1 MSYGVDVT
9 VNVETLTPGMLVWRG
24 TLNKL
29 LWLDDEIPLSHDT
42 VTGVIVVSTVT
53 SLLGTASGNEIYLIK
68 YYLINAEGEFTIDT
82 SVTSNTQWHP
92 TSK

>member
-29 LWLDDEIPLSHDT
+29 LWLDDEVPLSHDT
-42 VTGVIVVSTVT
+42 VIGVIVVSTVT
-53 SLLGTASGNEIYLIK
+53 SLLETVSGNKIYLIK
-68 YYLINAEGEFTIDT
+68 YYLINTEGEFEFTIDI
-82 SVTSNTQWHP
+82 SVTSNTL
-92 TSK
+92 

>member
-53 SLLGTASGNEIYLIK
+53 SLLETVSGNKIYLIK
-68 YYLINAEGEFTIDT
+68 YYLINTEGEFEFTIDI
-82 SVTSNTQWHP
+82 SVTSNTL
-92 TSK
+92 

>member
-29 LWLDDEIPLSHDT
+29 LWLDDEVPLSHDT

-53 SLLGTASGNEIYLIK
+53 SLLETVSGNKIYLIK
-68 YYLINAEGEFTIDT
+68 YYLINTEGEFEFTIDI
-82 SVTSNTQWHP
+82 SVTSNTL
-92 TSK
+92 

>member
-1 MSYGVDVT
+1 VSYGVDVT

-29 LWLDDEIPLSHDT
+29 LWLDDEVPLSHDT

-53 SLLGTASGNEIYLIK
+53 SLLETVSGNKIYLIK
-68 YYLINAEGEFTIDT
+68 YYLINTEGEFEFTIDI
-82 SVTSNTQWHP
+82 SVTSNTL
-92 TSK
+92 